1 MIKWTKSAERDIV
14 KIYDFLVRSNP
25 RAAVQTVKLLIE
37 GIEKIDVFPQLGIRL
52 DDFTSREV
60 RRIIIGDY
68 EIRYELTKNAIFVLR
83 LWHARED
90 R

>member
-1 MIKWTKSAERDIV
+1 MIKWTISAERDIV
-14 KIYDFLVRSNP
+14 KIYDFLVHSNP
-25 RAAVQTVKLLIE
+25 KAAVQTVKLLIE
-37 GIEKIDVFPQLGIRL
+37 GIEKIDAFPQLGIRL
-52 DDFTSREV
+52 DDFKPREV

-68 EIRYELTKNAIFVLR
+68 EIRYELTKNTIFVLR

>member
-1 MIKWTKSAERDIV
+1 MIKWTKSAERDIE

-25 RAAVQTVKLLIE
+25 RAAVHTVKLLIE
-37 GIEKIDVFPQLGIRL
+37 GIEKIDDFPQLGIRL
-52 DDFTSREV
+52 DGFTSREV
-60 RRIIIGDY
+60 RRIIIDDY
-68 EIRYELTKNAIFVLR
+68 EIRYELTRNAIFVLR

>member
-1 MIKWTKSAERDIV
+1 MIKWTTSAERDIV
-14 KIYDFLVRSNP
+14 KIYDFLVHSNP

-37 GIEKIDVFPQLGIRL
+37 GIEKIDAFPQLGIRL
-52 DDFTSREV
+52 DDFRPREV

-83 LWHARED
+83 LWHAREY

>member
-1 MIKWTKSAERDIV
+1 VIKWTTSAERDIV
-14 KIYDFLVRSNP
+14 KVYDFLARSNP
-25 RAAVQTVKLLIE
+25 KAAVQTVKLLIE
-37 GIEKIDVFPQLGIRL
+37 GIEKIDAFPQLGIKL
-52 DDFTSREV
+52 DDFKPREV
-60 RRIIIGDY
+60 RRIIIGEY